1 MRDCQRTSWRSSMAA
16 GAALLVT
23 ASGGL
28 VLLSSVA
35 HADISYTGHAEAY
48 GFRTTATN
56 DAFPLGFVFE
66 GDAPVATADLSSLGD
81 SQARAAGP
89 YPGTNAA
96 STPGAVGGV
105 VGFPVPN
112 YPVVAQA
119 TAGDDPAELSFPGLA
134 LRADAGPA
142 RAHGLA
148 TMGSAAQG
156 AESSAVVDATR
167 LATEGVTAEAKSR
180 LEALAL
186 LDYLHFQRVESRA
199 VAVLDS
205 YGERS
210 TKSDLRI
217 DGITAP
223 GLSFAAPQTTPAKV
237 PLPNPAPG
245 LPQPPTLEFPPVP
258 IPGGGTTYDAPELS
272 FRNGQFVVTFTSAG
286 ISQQTPVPFETVAQ
300 AFGAIGVTVTYQ
312 AAQQT
317 KNGIIAPTLTFI
329 TEIPAPP
336 PNPFGVQN
344 PTPVTLELGRAAASI
359 DGAAL
364 DELGAPVTGT
374 DAASGASVGVIP
386 SGVGGAAAP
395 GLLPGTDVGAVPGGI
410 GSAPGAPASPV
421 QLAGSPGTG
430 GPGSPFTD
438 LYAVFVL
445 VAALLLVGAP
455 LLSVLGSR
463 VVGSRL
469 RWSS

>member
-1 MRDCQRTSWRSSMAA
+1 MYRLRSKVAVAA
-16 GAALLVT
+16 TVLVV

-28 VLLSSVA
+28 VLLSSTA

-81 SQARAAGP
+81 SQALAAGP
-89 YPGTNAA
+89 YPGTTAA
-96 STPGAVGGV
+96 SAPGAVGGV
-105 VGFPVPN
+105 VGVPLPN

-119 TAGDDPAELSFPGLA
+119 TAGDDPAELSLPGLA
-134 LRADAGPA
+134 LRADAAPA
-142 RAHGLA
+142 RAHGVA

-167 LATEGVTAEAKSR
+167 LSTDGVTADAKSR

-186 LDYLHFQRVESRA
+186 LDYLHFERVTSRA
-199 VAVLDS
+199 VTVLDS
-205 YGERS
+205 SGERTS
-210 TKSDLRI
+210 RADLRI

-223 GLSFAAPQTTPAKV
+223 GLSFAAPRSTPAQV

-258 IPGGGTTYDAPELS
+258 VPGGGTTYNAPELS

-286 ISQQTPVPFETVAQ
+286 IQQQSPVPFDTVAQ
-300 AFGAIGVTVTYQ
+300 AFAAIGVAVTYQ
-312 AAQQT
+312 EAQET
-317 KNGIIAPTLTFI
+317 KNGIIAPTLTFV
-329 TEIPAPP
+329 TEFPAPP

-344 PTPVTLELGRAAASI
+344 ATPVTLELGRAAAAV

-364 DELGAPVTGT
+364 DDTGAPLLGSGNQATPGPGLPGAVVGV
-374 DAASGASVGVIP
+374 DGAAS
-386 SGVGGAAAP
+386 P
-395 GLLPGTDVGAVPGGI
+395 GLLPATDPGMVPGT
-410 GSAPGAPASPV
+410 AGAPAPMGAAGPV
-421 QLAGSPGTG
+421 QLAGASGG
-430 GPGSPFTD
+430 AGPGSPFTD
-438 LYAVFVL
+438 LYAVFVV
-445 VAALLLVGAP
+445 VAAVVLIAGP
-455 LLSVLGSR
+455 LLTVLSR
-463 VVGSRL
+463 VVGTRL

>member
-1 MRDCQRTSWRSSMAA
+1 MSKLNSHVAA
-16 GAALLVT
+16 GAALLVL

-28 VLLSSVA
+28 VLLSSTA
-35 HADISYTGHAEAY
+35 HADVSYTGHAEAY

-81 SQARAAGP
+81 SQALAAGP
-89 YPGTNAA
+89 YPGTTAA

-105 VGFPVPN
+105 IGFPLPN

-156 AESSAVVDATR
+156 AESQAVVDATR
-167 LATEGVTAEAKSR
+167 MATDGVTAEAKSR

-205 YGERS
+205 YGKRTS
-210 TKSDLRI
+210 KSDLRI

-223 GLSFAAPQTTPAKV
+223 GLSFAAPPSTPAQV

-258 IPGGGTTYDAPELS
+258 IPGGGATYGAPELS

-286 ISQQTPVPFETVAQ
+286 IQQQSPVPFETVAQ
-300 AFGAIGVTVTYQ
+300 AFEAIGVTVTYQ
-312 AAQQT
+312 AAQET
-317 KNGIIAPTLTFI
+317 KNGVIAPTLTFV
-329 TEIPAPP
+329 TELPAPP
-336 PNPFGVQN
+336 PNPFGVQSA
-344 PTPVTLELGRAAASI
+344 TPVTLELGRAAASI

-364 DELGAPVTGT
+364 DGTGVPLLGT
-374 DAASGASVGVIP
+374 DSGAAIPGAVAGVD
-386 SGVGGAAAP
+386 GVDGAAVP
-395 GLLPGTDVGAVPGGI
+395 GLLPGTDAGVLPG
-410 GSAPGAPASPV
+410 STPVDAAAPV
-421 QLAGSPGTG
+421 QYAAGSGAG
-430 GPGSPFTD
+430 AGSPFTD
-438 LYAVFVL
+438 LYAVFVVVAAVVL
-445 VAALLLVGAP
+445 VAGP
-455 LLSVLGSR
+455 LLTVLSKT
-463 VVGSRL
+463 VGTRL

>member
-1 MRDCQRTSWRSSMAA
+1 MAQLRSKVAFAA
-16 GAALLVT
+16 AVLVVT
-23 ASGGL
+23 SGGL
-28 VLLSSVA
+28 VLLSSPA

-66 GDAPVATADLSSLGD
+66 GNAPVATADLSSLGD
-81 SQARAAGP
+81 SQALAAGP
-89 YPGTNAA
+89 YPGTTAA

-105 VGFPVPN
+105 VGVPLPN

-167 LATEGVTAEAKSR
+167 LNTDGVTADAKSR

-186 LDYLHFQRVESRA
+186 LDYLHFERVTSRA
-199 VAVLDS
+199 VTVLDS
-205 YGERS
+205 YGKRTS
-210 TKSDLRI
+210 RADLRI

-223 GLSFAAPQTTPAKV
+223 GLSFAAPRSTPAQV

-258 IPGGGTTYDAPELS
+258 VPGGGATYTAPELS

-286 ISQQTPVPFETVAQ
+286 IQQSSPVPFETVAE
-300 AFGAIGVTVTYQ
+300 AFAAIGVTVTYQ
-312 AAQQT
+312 AAQET
-317 KNGIIAPTLTFI
+317 KNGIIAPTLTFV
-329 TEIPAPP
+329 TEFPAPP
-336 PNPFGVQN
+336 PNPFGVQSA
-344 PTPVTLELGRAAASI
+344 TPVTLELGRAAAAI

-364 DELGAPVTGT
+364 DDTGAPLLGPATE
-374 DAASGASVGVIP
+374 AAPGAGLSPAVAGLD
-386 SGVGGAAAP
+386 GAAVP
-395 GLLPGTDVGAVPGGI
+395 GLLPGTDLGVVPGTASGTAPVGA
-410 GSAPGAPASPV
+410 AAPV
-421 QLAGSPGTG
+421 QLAGATDGTG
-430 GPGSPFTD
+430 AGSPFTD
-438 LYAVFVL
+438 LYAVFVVIAAAVL
-445 VAALLLVGAP
+445 VAGP
-455 LLSVLGSR
+455 LLTVFSR
-463 VVGSRL
+463 VVGTRL